1 MKMLNVVKHFDPTV
15 IFMRKVGAYLS
26 GAPGRLKLE
35 LERIYMDGN
44 A

>member
-1 MKMLNVVKHFDPTV
+1 MLNVVKHFDPTV
-15 IFMRKVGAYLS
+15 MFMRKVGAYLS

-35 LERIYMDGN
+35 LERLDLDGN

>member
-1 MKMLNVVKHFDPTV
+1 MEMLNVVKHFDPTV
-15 IFMRKVGAYLS
+15 IFMRKVGGYLS

-35 LERIYMDGN
+35 LERLDMDGN